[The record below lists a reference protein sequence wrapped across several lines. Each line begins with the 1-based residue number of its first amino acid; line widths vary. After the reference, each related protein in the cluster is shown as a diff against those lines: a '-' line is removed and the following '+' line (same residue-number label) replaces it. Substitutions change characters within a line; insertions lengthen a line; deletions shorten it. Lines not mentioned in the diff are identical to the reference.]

1 MTLFQIGNTPRDY
14 AWGSL
19 DLIPDLLGKAPDGN
33 PQAEIWFGT
42 HPSSEAKVLD
52 SANGTLSS
60 RVGSLGYL
68 VKFLAAAKP
77 LSIQAH
83 PSKQWAE
90 KRFAQGYPGYS
101 DANHKPELIAAVS
114 EFRAL
119 CGFRSL
125 EEITLD
131 LQKLAQADSAF
142 SPWLAQLAKD
152 GLRGA
157 TGWALSQNTEVAKK
171 FVYASGS
178 TSRGNLVQEI
188 NQHFPNDIGLL
199 VSLLLNYV
207 ELKPGQALYL
217 PAGNIHA
224 YLSGLGVEV
233 MAASDNVLRGGLTP
247 KPIDVE
253 ELMAVADFSEL
264 RNPLAAEKLLVN
276 GLVEYQTDADDFRV
290 YRVEPSGTNM
300 LVDLRLPGK
309 AILACVAG
317 EVSVSTSKEE
327 TLVLRRGEVCYFE
340 AANYF
345 SVLGSGTGYLALG

>member
-1 MTLFQIGNTPRDY
+1 MTLLQIVNTPRDY

-19 DLIPDLLGKAPDGN
+19 NLIPDLLGKEPDGT
-33 PQAEIWFGT
+33 PQAEVWFGT

-52 SANGTLSS
+52 QTNGTLSS

-83 PSKQWAE
+83 PSREWAE
-90 KRFAQGYPGYS
+90 KRFAEGYPGYTDS
-101 DANHKPELIAAVS
+101 NHKPELIVAVS
-114 EFRAL
+114 DFRAL

-125 EEITLD
+125 QE
-131 LQKLAQADSAF
+131 LAADISSLSEADNTF
-142 SPWLAQLAKD
+142 TPWLDELAKD

-157 TGWALSQNTEVAKK
+157 TRWALSQNEDLVKR
-171 FVYASGS
+171 FVSASTA
-178 TSRGNLVQEI
+178 TSRGPLIEEI
-188 NQHFPNDIGLL
+188 NEHFRHDVGLL

-233 MAASDNVLRGGLTP
+233 MAASDNVLRAGLTT
-247 KPIDVE
+247 KPIDKD
-253 ELMAVADFSEL
+253 ELIAITDFREL
-264 RNPLAAEKLLVN
+264 RNPLASEKLLVN
-276 GLVEYQTDADDFRV
+276 GLVEYQTDAQDFKV

-317 EVSVSTSKEE
+317 EITVSTSKEE
-327 TLVLRRGEVCYFE
+327 TLSLRRGEVCYFE